1 MSFPTDF
8 KKLLSITY
16 VPDTVLSAR
25 DTEVNNNETVPFL
38 KEITV

>member
-25 DTEVNNNETVPFL
+25 DTEVNNKTVPFL